1 MVVDIESSTTVN
13 DFGCQIIEPPVI
25 AMKSIAQNETT
36 DLSIDIN
43 DTSTDFKVVTDNSI
57 NIENEVTPSNQTSRP
72 SQGSIMASFPSPAS
86 SKKTTLSCLGV
97 GTFSIDHDAVS
108 RGISSGRFTK
118 RNKMRRCG
126 SCTGC
131 NAGNCDKCVNCL
143 NMVKN
148 GGPGNLKQAC
158 VERRC
163 INPQTPGKAFTV
175 GSDRQ
180 FTGNRVQNQSDKDQF
195 NTSGIST
202 LLPTTTAEMITME
215 EASTKY
221 ILEAV
226 AISANTDNERLL
238 EQDAKLSDPEF
249 ENLQSMQQDYSF
261 SDLNES
267 NIEIGGDGSTCK
279 DITNKGFIKML
290 RRAERYATDFDAL
303 EPTRPKL
310 SYGALCAL
318 AIQVYLR

>member
-13 DFGCQIIEPPVI
+13 DFGSQKIEPPVI

-43 DTSTDFKVVTDNSI
+43 DTSTDFKVITDNSI

-72 SQGSIMASFPSPAS
+72 SQGSIMVSFPSPAS

-175 GSDRQ
+175 GSDTQ